1 MGGVENALRALSVC
15 KETLGKVKVV
25 FAHAKR
31 FWDLVRISADE
42 LNEAVNVA
50 NMIGEDTREKSD
62 LEAIREE
69 MFKSAQGWAAMG
81 HMNYHANLCL
91 QGADQKAD
99 ELMNYLPTGDE
110 SLDEILKLKDFCAAK
125 ISAQSTR
132 LQDHQ
137 VALKAKSDMA
147 SLMLEDLKDHD
158 GGEGI

>member
-1 MGGVENALRALSVC
+1 MEKRALEANEAQVQANKRIQMAFASMDLKAGEKKGVENALRALSVC

-69 MFKSAQGWAAMG
+69 MFKSAQGW
-81 HMNYHANLCL
+81 
-91 QGADQKAD
+91 
-99 ELMNYLPTGDE
+99 
-110 SLDEILKLKDFCAAK
+110 
-125 ISAQSTR
+125 
-132 LQDHQ
+132 
-137 VALKAKSDMA
+137 
-147 SLMLEDLKDHD
+147 
-158 GGEGI
+158 